1 MDAIKG
7 FLGKG
12 FLGKGFLGKGLQGRR
27 AFLSGGLV
35 MLGGAMLAAPVRA
48 ALAVPALNI
57 RDFGAKGDGATIDSP
72 AIDKAITEAAA
83 RGGGTVFVPAGTYA
97 CYTIHLKSR
106 VTLYL
111 DQGAV
116 ILAAPVPVDGT
127 TSGGYDA
134 AEPQDP
140 AFEAFQDYGHNHWKN
155 SLIHGEGLH
164 DIAIIGEGMIYGKG
178 LSRGLGHDTDLPKS
192 DRPGVGNKA
201 IALKNCFN
209 VQLRDFKLKQGGW
222 FALLATGVDNL
233 VIDNLMVDTNR
244 DGFDIDCCKNVRVS
258 NCTVNSP
265 YDDGICPK
273 SSFALGYA
281 RATENVTIT
290 NCWLSGCYEVGSVI
304 DGTFK
309 RMPVTFNGTGRIKC
323 GTESNGG
330 FKNITVSNCVFD
342 MSRGIAL
349 ETVDGA
355 HLEDIAITNITL
367 RGAQNS
373 PLFLRLGRRMR
384 GPKDAAIGT
393 LKRVMISNITSSSG
407 SMMPSII
414 AGVPGFPV
422 EDVKISDVYL
432 EQVGGAGAAMAMIQP
447 KNQDDNY
454 PEPKN
459 FGDLPASGFFIQHA
473 KNLELSHVEI
483 AVQAADARP
492 AFWLQDVD
500 GFDIST
506 LRAPQA
512 PVFNLNGVKAF
523 RSWGHAALPDRRF
536 DNLTTGV
543 Y

>member
-1 MDAIKG
+1 MTVLI
-7 FLGKG
+7 
-12 FLGKGFLGKGLQGRR
+12 GRR
-27 AFLSGGLV
+27 GLIAGV
-35 MLGGAMLAAPVRA
+35 GLIGAGLLVRPGLAQAA
-48 ALAVPALNI
+48 ALALNV
-57 RDFGAKGDGATIDSP
+57 RDFGAKGDGVTIDSP
-72 AIDKAITEAAA
+72 AIGKAIAGAASL
-83 RGGGTVFVPAGTYA
+83 GGGTVVVPAGTYA
-97 CYTIHLKSR
+97 CYTIHLKSNI
-106 VTLYL
+106 TLYL

-116 ILAAPVPVDGT
+116 ILAAPVPLDGT

-134 AEPQDP
+134 AEPQDSSIDP
-140 AFEAFQDYGHNHWKN
+140 YQDYGHNHWKN

-178 LSRGLGHDTDLPKS
+178 LSRGLGHDIDLPKS

-233 VIDNLMVDTNR
+233 VIDNLTVDTNR
-244 DGFDIDCCKNVRVS
+244 DGFDIDCCRNVRVS

-290 NCWLSGCYEVGSVI
+290 NCYLSGCYEVGSVI

-309 RMPVTFNGTGRIKC
+309 RMPPGFNGTGRIKC

-342 MSRGIAL
+342 TSRGIAL

-355 HLEDIAITNITL
+355 HLEDIAITNITM

-393 LKRVMISNITSSSG
+393 LKRVMISNITSSGG

-414 AGVPGFPV
+414 AGVAGFPV
-422 EDVKISDVYL
+422 EDVKISEVYL
-432 EQVGGAGAAMAMIQP
+432 EQAGGAGAAMAALQP
-447 KNQDDNY
+447 KPQEDGY

-459 FGDLPASGFFIQHA
+459 FGDLPATGFFVQHV
-473 KNLELSHVEI
+473 KNLEMSHVEI

-500 GFDIST
+500 GFDISA
-506 LRAPQA
+506 LRAPQG

-523 RSWGHAALPDRRF
+523 RSWGHAALSDRRF